1 MIKRANFMY
10 ITEMRNPR
18 SKDLDIIPTGRA
30 VEIFISGEIRGL
42 KSILKEKK
50 SIEDAI
56 ASAVKALIKG
66 GRVFYIGA
74 GTSGRIGVID
84 AAEVHPTFGTP
95 KNKFQAVI
103 AGGKKAVFS
112 SVERAEDD
120 IKSAADAVRAG
131 KIGTKDMVIGITASG
146 RTPFVLS
153 ALKEAKRQR
162 AETWLVTFNEIQK
175 PPFADGLI
183 KVITGPE
190 ILTGST
196 RLKAGT
202 ATKVILNM
210 ISTLTMVR
218 LGKVYQNLMVD
229 VKPTN
234 KKLRERAKNII
245 RETTGVSEREAEKFL
260 KASKGNAKL
269 AILMKLKKLNYNE
282 AMKLLKKHEGMLRT
296 ALK

>member
-1 MIKRANFMY
+1 MY
-10 ITEMRNPR
+10 ITETRNPR
-18 SKDLDIIPTGRA
+18 SNDLDIIPTDKA
-30 VEIFISGEIRGL
+30 IELFIRGEIHGL

-84 AAEVHPTFGTP
+84 AAEVRPTFGTP

-112 SVERAEDD
+112 SVERAEDN
-120 IKSAADAVRAG
+120 IKSAADAVRTR

-162 AETWLVTFNEIQK
+162 AETWLVTFNKIQK
-175 PPFADGLI
+175 PPFVDWLI

-190 ILTGST
+190 LLTGST

-210 ISTLTMVR
+210 ISTFTMVR

-229 VKPTN
+229 VKPAN

-245 RETTGVSEREAEKFL
+245 KEITGASEREAEKFL

-269 AILMKLKKLNYNE
+269 AILMKVKKLNRNE

>member
-1 MIKRANFMY
+1 MY

-18 SKDLDIIPTGRA
+18 SKNLDLISTGDA
-30 VEIFISGEIRGL
+30 VEIFIGGEIRGL
-42 KSILKEKK
+42 KRILKEKK

-120 IKSAADAVRAG
+120 IKSAADAVRTG
-131 KIGTKDMVIGITASG
+131 KIGPKDMGIGITASG

-175 PPFADGLI
+175 PPFVDGLI

-245 RETTGVSEREAEKFL
+245 KETTGASEREAEKFL

-282 AMKLLKKHEGMLRT
+282 AMKLLKNHEGMLRT